1 MEPVPQTYG
10 GYPTFLWI
18 TGLEIL
24 FIVAGKLG

>member
-1 MEPVPQTYG
+1 MEPVPRTMG